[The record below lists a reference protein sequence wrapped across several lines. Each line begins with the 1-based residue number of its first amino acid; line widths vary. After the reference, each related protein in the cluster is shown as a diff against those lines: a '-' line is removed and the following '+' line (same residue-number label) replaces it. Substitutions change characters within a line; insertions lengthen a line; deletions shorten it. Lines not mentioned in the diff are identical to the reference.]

1 VSPRA
6 ASIPLRRLTRG
17 GVIPLAIVLA
27 AAAAVALT
35 VFGDPA
41 PSRPAASDARRPAP
55 HLRPLRVTSG
65 HEIATGFAA
74 GGNRVVTVAHVLD
87 GAAAVNGRPLR
98 VGRVLRGQLGEVL
111 SVRARVL
118 RIDRRSDLALLAAPG
133 LAARSTAAPGL
144 AARGTAAPGLAARG
158 VEIEAAGSGASVRVL
173 RLRNGRTSPL
183 SVHVRRAIVARVRA
197 PGAARA
203 VTRPALELA
212 ARVMAGDSGA
222 PVVSSSGALAGVVF
236 ATSRARERT
245 AYAVDASAVRRL
257 LARG

>member
-1 VSPRA
+1 MSPRA

-133 LAARSTAAPGL
+133 LAAR
-144 AARGTAAPGLAARG
+144 GTAAPGLAARG